1 MAWFMDWCG
10 LGVTARWKASWMH
23 IMALGRGHM
32 MIVMHVVIVVVITTP
47 WVALIGATHSIGF
60 PTSRIGFEVRNHFLQ
75 GRY

>member
-1 MAWFMDWCG
+1 
-10 LGVTARWKASWMH
+10 
-23 IMALGRGHM
+23 MALGRGHM